1 MNQIFVLLYYLGEGK
16 IIPLSLKKLL
26 ITTITPLIKCVGRC
40 NWRRCGNNNGVRL
53 QANVQRCRYHGHRVR
68 SLENGHS
75 ACMGRHRTVSVD
87 HRHPENDETV
97 AEITNVGRSRGN
109 GVGSGG
115 RCCGYVGG
123 RRSVAVPQG
132 QTGREHYPG
141 HQAYGTMLR
150 KFAGSYANAREQ
162 DIRAALGRTRQ
173 PSCNRT
179 AHETQK

>member
-1 MNQIFVLLYYLGEGK
+1 V
-16 IIPLSLKKLL
+16 
-26 ITTITPLIKCVGRC
+26 
-40 NWRRCGNNNGVRL
+40 
-53 QANVQRCRYHGHRVR
+53 
-68 SLENGHS
+68 
-75 ACMGRHRTVSVD
+75 GRHRTVGVD
-87 HRHPENDETV
+87 HRHPENVETV
-97 AEITNVGRSRGN
+97 AGITKIERSRGN

-115 RCCGYVGG
+115 RRGGYVGG

-162 DIRAALGRTRQ
+162 DIRAALGWTRK